1 MKKPSEVLVRDQE
14 VQSLK
19 LRVAKLERTSAA
31 MSARM
36 LALFGPTEVRVDVA
50 AAGAPRPAVSPAA
63 R

>member
-14 VQSLK
+14 IADLK
-19 LRVAKLERTSAA
+19 LRVVKLERASAA

-36 LALFGPTEVRVDVA
+36 LALFGPAEIRADVVA
-50 AAGAPRPAVSPAA
+50 VGEPRPAVSPAA